1 MLPTP
6 DYHNAKYIQLIAL
19 STQLNVVVFSTYFA
33 LRLLNVFASNDTLF
47 NLLRIYFEHK
57 VHSPQCNNALSDANY
72 IQLDVVCIEGVG
84 ALKDFSSKP
93 LQTNWVL
100 VAHQPTAPPVVW
112 SIDGIDI
119 SLSCILASRL

>member
-1 MLPTP
+1 MYIHRALPF
-6 DYHNAKYIQLIAL
+6 DCSMY
-19 STQLNVVVFSTYFA
+19 
-33 LRLLNVFASNDTLF
+33 FASNDTLF

-84 ALKDFSSKP
+84 ALKD
-93 LQTNWVL
+93 WVL

-119 SLSCILASRL
+119 SLSVANSLVCAILLCGSQFLRVRSSKIMTLKLT